1 MDTERTAAPG
11 KPRCLLGGDDDGYR
25 PGSQL
30 SGALAAHVRAVTL
43 AALVSLAFLNGADV
57 VTTHLLLAHRGVE
70 ANPLSSL
77 LLASQSLL
85 WVKLGILA
93 LLGLKVLNSRP
104 RLGVMGA
111 ACFAAGI
118 YATAV
123 LSNLL
128 VLHLAAG

>member
-1 MDTERTAAPG
+1 MHGSDLVPTAG
-11 KPRCLLGGDDDGYR
+11 RRRSEQRFVGHIR
-25 PGSQL
+25 L
-30 SGALAAHVRAVTL
+30 SGPVGERVRTVTL
-43 AALVSLAFLNGADV
+43 VAIGLLVVLNGADV
-57 VTTHLLLAHRGVE
+57 VTTHMLLAHRGIE

-77 LLASQSLL
+77 LLASRSLL

-93 LLGLKVLNSRP
+93 LIGLKVVYSRP

-123 LSNLL
+123 LSNLF
-128 VLHLAAG
+128 VLHLATA